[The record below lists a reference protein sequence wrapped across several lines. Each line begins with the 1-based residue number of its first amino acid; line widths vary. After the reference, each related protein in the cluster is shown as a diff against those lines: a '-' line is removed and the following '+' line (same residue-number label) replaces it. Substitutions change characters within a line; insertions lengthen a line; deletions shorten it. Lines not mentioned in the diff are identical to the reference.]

1 MTTMKMSKEQAPTP
15 RARDQDTG
23 SVDSLWRR
31 PGRKCC
37 GRQELGGGGGEE
49 AASWG
54 RVYKNMNFTKTE
66 LSLPN
71 CTSVCKAPHV
81 VV

>member
-15 RARDQDTG
+15 RAQDQDIG
-23 SVDSLWRR
+23 SVDSPWHR

-37 GRQELGGGGGEE
+37 GRQELQGEE

-54 RVYKNMNFTKTE
+54 RVYKNIDITKKDFPFQMYIC
-66 LSLPN
+66 L
-71 CTSVCKAPHV
+71 
-81 VV
+81 